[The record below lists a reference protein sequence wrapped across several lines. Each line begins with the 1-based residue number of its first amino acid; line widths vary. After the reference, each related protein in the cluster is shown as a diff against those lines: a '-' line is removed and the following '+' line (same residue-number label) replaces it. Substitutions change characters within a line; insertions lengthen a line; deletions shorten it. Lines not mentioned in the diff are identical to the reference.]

1 MSCKV
6 GDTLGSY
13 TLLCECGQGAYGS
26 VFLAENTFTKRRVA
40 LKIICSQGRSCEREL
55 NGLIQYQTVCP
66 RTNLLQIY
74 HVEKGDDCFWY
85 TMDAA
90 DNLSAE
96 EGKYIPD
103 TLANRLRE
111 QRRLPTDAVRRM
123 ADELIANLETLHRR
137 GLLHRDLKPDNILWI
152 DGSATLGDIGLVTD
166 AANVSLV
173 GTPGFLP
180 PEVLAGIREYRQA
193 DDYYSLGKVIYC
205 ALTGMPVEKY
215 PAYPASLTLCG
226 GADMIRLYNNLCS
239 GSVPE
244 TAFQAPFPRRKNK
257 WLIFAALLFLFL
269 AAGLSAGI
277 FFLRKPVQR
286 IPSQPVRQTVPRT
299 VPQPTKKKRTPRF
312 KSKEEYKK
320 QFALLNTRYQHS
332 DEFQKL
338 LPCLR
343 EKYDELNALKV
354 QNMFR
359 ARQTPISPAEIAEAQ
374 AYILQHPEDADSRLP
389 TEQYVQAKRENAAAK
404 AFERKY
410 ANDPVWIYFT
420 LRNELIST
428 IQSTVFQ
435 FDIKYI
441 HRDPAW
447 DDAYDKAKGLYQKL
461 LALEPVL
468 IKKYQK

>member
-343 EKYDELNALKV
+343 EKYDELNALKE

-428 IQSTVFQ
+428 IPSTVFQ

>member
-244 TAFQAPFPRRKNK
+244 TAFQAPFPRKKNK

-277 FFLRKPVQR
+277 FFLRKPVQQQVQKQVQQVLE
-286 IPSQPVRQTVPRT
+286 PPVQ
-299 VPQPTKKKRTPRF
+299 QAEKKRTPRF
-312 KSKEEYKK
+312 KTKEEYKK
-320 QFALLNTRYQHS
+320 QFALLNTAYQHS
-332 DEFQKL
+332 EEFQKL
-338 LPCLR
+338 LPTLR

-410 ANDPVWIYFT
+410 ANDPVWIYFN

>member
-320 QFALLNTRYQHS
+320 QFALSNTRYQHS

>member
-55 NGLIQYQTVCP
+55 NGLIRYQTVCP

-257 WLIFAALLFLFL
+257 CLIFAALLFLFL

-410 ANDPVWIYFT
+410 ANDPVWIYFN

>member
-55 NGLIQYQTVCP
+55 NGLIRYQTVCP

-410 ANDPVWIYFT
+410 ANDPVWIYFN

>member
-166 AANVSLV
+166 ATNVSLV

-286 IPSQPVRQTVPRT
+286 IPSQPVRQTVPQT

-410 ANDPVWIYFT
+410 ANDPVWIYFN